1 VYLMEPLGVPTWPPV
16 VDQLQQG
23 SATSLSSSTAAS
35 EDVIVTPGHSR
46 LSACSPNSAARL
58 AVVHASLQSSFTAAL
73 SDDSKVVPPP
83 TDGRAAEALQERISR
98 LISENASIINTPMA
112 EAPRAKRVLRQSSDS
127 TASSAAKPS
136 AGRALLRTRSLTPCP
151 TLPVIGGQHDAHVGS
166 AGSTG
171 ALAPED
177 YGRKFLQRASSETA
191 SLAGK
196 QFLTVPREPHSI
208 EGLPAAGVM
217 ALSSQTEEDHV
228 ETDMQCSEVRI
239 VLELADLST
248 PVTSAELQKAASVPA
263 LPAALSREITRQSL
277 SAAASTAERQNFR
290 LLSVPAAA
298 SSAMPGGFRAIK
310 PAERPTC
317 VPGSGGLAV
326 QYVPAEPVTPQ
337 QTVVTPPTPLQC
349 LLLGDVAMTSR
360 CQEQPQSHRV
370 HSRDPPP
377 HSRSTGG
384 GPVVVELVHAQPPPR
399 RGRPRGSRN
408 RPKPAAASSEPP
420 PPRAGSAGEPLL
432 VTSATTSSSSDS
444 LWRRKLKDQLLRRS
458 LSAERRSS
466 SPASR
471 QGDAG
476 QQVPAAA
483 ARQGAVSQARTANQS
498 HASAAPAVGRS
509 GSDAARTS
517 GAQLLSTS
525 SLETA
530 SVAATVLT
538 AAPPVAVRSRS
549 CDASVPPKKR
559 RKTLTELGRGTAF
572 GTRVDELPAD
582 QSLSSVAPAD
592 QSQLSTAPAD
602 QSQSSNTPADD
613 SAAADD
619 AVFEP
624 SPPDVVD
631 TGAAGA
637 FPLTNRALQIMYNS
651 PPRASSSA
659 ATQQHGSSRSDA
671 VDSATRP
678 PQRRFIRLPVGVGA
692 RIPGLVRCTGSDPSL
707 PVPPGRDSTVHNA
720 AATTVSPSA
729 SVNPRS
735 HSSSL
740 DNSRSSGNGAATI
753 VRDCLDVDGVLVS
766 SSDASN
772 RLAEC
777 VMTAAS
783 SSGSVASTARS
794 STRPSWSVDDVA
806 TTLRGGFDGGR
817 DVDGVLVS
825 SSDESVSRECVVAAA
840 GSGNVSTTACG
851 SSTGRSWSTDEMA
864 LFELAYGADPA
875 AASSL
880 GGTLLLLGH
889 SYPSLGIV
897 AEPTFCSVLGAQPA
911 CAETCPES
919 VDERY
924 AVSRHAAA
932 AAPPS
937 SAAVSDAAAAAP
949 RETFSLYRTPRL
961 GEDLSYAAAPGP
973 ASRSRCGGVLTHSS
987 YWKFRTDSAAGPGTA
1002 AAADTRD
1009 GEEALTGSG
1018 HHPPAAADAAGRL
1031 DPSPTQSTDGST
1043 SPPRVTAEDHRVC
1056 SPAMRA
1062 AAEVVASDN
1071 ASHRLHQHQQQQRV
1085 LIFPGGYRSSES
1097 YVYVRGRGR
1106 GR

>member
-1 VYLMEPLGVPTWPPV
+1 MPTWPPV

-58 AVVHASLQSSFTAAL
+58 AVVHASLHSSFTAAL

-136 AGRALLRTRSLTPCP
+136 GGRALLRTRSLTPCP

-277 SAAASTAERQNFR
+277 SAAASTAQRQNFR

-298 SSAMPGGFRAIK
+298 GSAMPGGFRAIK

-349 LLLGDVAMTSR
+349 LLLGEVAVTSR
-360 CQEQPQSHRV
+360 CQVQPQSHRV

-384 GPVVVELVHAQPPPR
+384 GPVVLELVHAQPPPR

-408 RPKPAAASSEPP
+408 RPKPAAASSEPPP

-592 QSQLSTAPAD
+592 QLQLSTAPAAPVSTTSGGD
-602 QSQSSNTPADD
+602 GSNTAS
-613 SAAADD
+613 SAAA
-619 AVFEP
+619 
-624 SPPDVVD
+624 
-631 TGAAGA
+631 
-637 FPLTNRALQIMYNS
+637 RA
-651 PPRASSSA
+651 
-659 ATQQHGSSRSDA
+659 
-671 VDSATRP
+671 
-678 PQRRFIRLPVGVGA
+678 RF
-692 RIPGLVRCTGSDPSL
+692 C
-707 PVPPGRDSTVHNA
+707 
-720 AATTVSPSA
+720 
-729 SVNPRS
+729 
-735 HSSSL
+735 
-740 DNSRSSGNGAATI
+740 
-753 VRDCLDVDGVLVS
+753 
-766 SSDASN
+766 
-772 RLAEC
+772 
-777 VMTAAS
+777 
-783 SSGSVASTARS
+783 
-794 STRPSWSVDDVA
+794 
-806 TTLRGGFDGGR
+806 
-817 DVDGVLVS
+817 
-825 SSDESVSRECVVAAA
+825 
-840 GSGNVSTTACG
+840 
-851 SSTGRSWSTDEMA
+851 
-864 LFELAYGADPA
+864 
-875 AASSL
+875 
-880 GGTLLLLGH
+880 
-889 SYPSLGIV
+889 
-897 AEPTFCSVLGAQPA
+897 
-911 CAETCPES
+911 
-919 VDERY
+919 
-924 AVSRHAAA
+924 
-932 AAPPS
+932 
-937 SAAVSDAAAAAP
+937 
-949 RETFSLYRTPRL
+949 
-961 GEDLSYAAAPGP
+961 
-973 ASRSRCGGVLTHSS
+973 
-987 YWKFRTDSAAGPGTA
+987 
-1002 AAADTRD
+1002 
-1009 GEEALTGSG
+1009 
-1018 HHPPAAADAAGRL
+1018 
-1031 DPSPTQSTDGST
+1031 
-1043 SPPRVTAEDHRVC
+1043 
-1056 SPAMRA
+1056 
-1062 AAEVVASDN
+1062 
-1071 ASHRLHQHQQQQRV
+1071 
-1085 LIFPGGYRSSES
+1085 
-1097 YVYVRGRGR
+1097 
-1106 GR
+1106 